1 MAAGGQ
7 IPTVLLVVQV
17 VAVVVIQGR
26 AQRVLAR
33 RGKATMVVSAIQPVV
48 LLVAVAERV
57 PLARLAALVA

>member
-1 MAAGGQ
+1 
-7 IPTVLLVVQV
+7 
-17 VAVVVIQGR
+17 VVIRGR